1 MTQHNASTTT
11 TNARTI
17 SATHLNALMSS
28 DYVYAL
34 IDVREAGEYN
44 SSHIPASSLISRRDL
59 EIQMAGSVHH
69 KGIHIIVCDDDG
81 RRAD

>member
-11 TNARTI
+11 ADARTI

-44 SSHIPASSLISRRDL
+44 SSHIPGSSLISRRDL
-59 EIQMAGSVHH
+59 EIQMA
-69 KGIHIIVCDDDG
+69 
-81 RRAD
+81 

>member
-11 TNARTI
+11 ADARTI

-34 IDVREAGEYN
+34 IDVREAG
-44 SSHIPASSLISRRDL
+44 
-59 EIQMAGSVHH
+59 
-69 KGIHIIVCDDDG
+69 
-81 RRAD
+81 